1 MPLVKI
7 NGVTYEFDAL
17 NEEIKTHLK
26 FLSYIDSEIER
37 LKMQLGTFQLSRD
50 HVGRLLDSAMTS
62 YAVSQSPFEGA
73 APVVAPPAGT
83 ASAA

>member
-62 YAVSQSPFEGA
+62 YALHQTPFEGA
-73 APVVAPPAGT
+73 VPNAPPAGT
-83 ASAA
+83 ESAA

>member
-62 YAVSQSPFEGA
+62 YALNQTPFEGD
-73 APVVAPPAGT
+73 APNVPPAGT
-83 ASAA
+83 ESAA